1 MRKVKFGVGRYYH
14 VFNRGVEKRIIFNDD
29 RDKWRFLQGIFL
41 FNDENSSF
49 RILHEIEEK
58 NKGRINFLLLKNFVD
73 SHRNNRKPLVKI
85 LADCLMRNHF
95 HLLIK
100 QLQENGISRFMHKLG
115 VGYTKYFNTKYDRVG
130 SLFQGPFKAI
140 PIERDIYL
148 QYLLVYIN
156 VINPG
161 QLVEP
166 ELKEKGV
173 QDLEK
178 VLNFARK
185 YSWGTHPDYL
195 GIRNS
200 IIIDKEI
207 FKSFFPTPEEYEGF
221 AKETLLSQKYKL
233 IDDFTLE

>member
-58 NKGRINFLLLKNFVD
+58 NKGKINFLLLKNFVD

-115 VGYTKYFNTKYDRVG
+115 VGYTKYFNIKYDRP
-130 SLFQGPFKAI
+130 Q
-140 PIERDIYL
+140 
-148 QYLLVYIN
+148 
-156 VINPG
+156 
-161 QLVEP
+161 
-166 ELKEKGV
+166 
-173 QDLEK
+173 
-178 VLNFARK
+178 
-185 YSWGTHPDYL
+185 
-195 GIRNS
+195 
-200 IIIDKEI
+200 
-207 FKSFFPTPEEYEGF
+207 
-221 AKETLLSQKYKL
+221 
-233 IDDFTLE
+233 